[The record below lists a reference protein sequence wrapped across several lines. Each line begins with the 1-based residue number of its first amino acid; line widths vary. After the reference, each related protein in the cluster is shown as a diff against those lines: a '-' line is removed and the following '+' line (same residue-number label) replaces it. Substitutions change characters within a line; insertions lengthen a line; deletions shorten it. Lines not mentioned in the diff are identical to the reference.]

1 MELKP
6 KKPQLFFLLFMKF
19 KPSMFLMQNCKIN
32 KFELKWV
39 INKSELF
46 EFDYTISEWKIN
58 INYNL

>member
-6 KKPQLFFLLFMKF
+6 TKPQLFFFSLKF
-19 KPSMFLMQNCKIN
+19 KTPMFLMQNCKIN

-46 EFDYTISEWKIN
+46 EFDYTISEWKMYKTN
-58 INYNL
+58 KL